1 MSIDCSLYDKR
12 NFRDIV
18 SFLDFALIMETNEQS
33 TIEADPENKVV
44 DLFIEICNLN
54 IFLRFFWNH
63 MNIFELYL
71 VNKFDRN

>member
-44 DLFIEICNLN
+44 DLFIEICNLK
-54 IFLRFFWNH
+54 IF
-63 MNIFELYL
+63 
-71 VNKFDRN
+71 